1 MGKQVLPVMKILS
14 IPGRY
19 HENRYFSLMLEAL
32 EAAGAEVIDPRSVGA
47 ATFQYDVLC
56 LSFPTHY
63 ATENGPL
70 KAFFM
75 SMLFGSYLLLAHGL
89 RRKIVYIVHDVE
101 PLNRQN
107 EFILDRFLKLILF
120 LTDGYVFI
128 SKSSRSAFTT
138 TYPTEKDKPHVLI
151 PHGPYPT
158 TVLTTAERKA
168 LRRSLVGEEDVVLL
182 GFLGN
187 IKPYKN
193 AAALRTLPASLPD
206 GRRVRT
212 VIAGPAE
219 SRYEYQI
226 KELLD
231 SLVPGSFIRLD
242 QVLSDAELDALIQ
255 TVDVV
260 LLPYL
265 RGSNSGLALLVLAN
279 EGRFIGSSIPILQ
292 ELETDVGA
300 PWVTIANLADGLST
314 SVAQVFSSPIRDSD
328 REFLREY
335 LKRIDFSTGGRTLH
349 AFCSSLYDIGT
360 PSDLTN

>member
-1 MGKQVLPVMKILS
+1 MKILS

-19 HENRYFSLMLEAL
+19 HENRYFSLMLKAL
-32 EAAGAEVIDPRSVGA
+32 EAAGAEVIDPRSIRA

-63 ATENGPL
+63 ITENGPL
-70 KAFFM
+70 KAFL
-75 SMLFGSYLLLAHGL
+75 SSILFGSYLLLAHGL
-89 RRKIVYIVHDVE
+89 GRKIVYIVHDVE
-101 PLNRQN
+101 PLNRRN
-107 EFILDRFLKLILF
+107 KFILDRFLKLILF

-128 SKSSRSAFTT
+128 SKSSCSTFTT
-138 TYPTEKDKPHVLI
+138 TYPREKDKPYVLI

-158 TVLTTAERKA
+158 TKLTTAEREA
-168 LRRSLVGEEDVVLL
+168 LRHSLVGEEDVVLL

-193 AAALRTLPASLPD
+193 AAALRTLSATLPN

-219 SRYEYQI
+219 PRYAEEI
-226 KELLD
+226 KALFD
-231 SLVPGSFIRLD
+231 SFVPGSFIRLD
-242 QVLSDAELDALIQ
+242 QALSDAELDALIQ

-279 EGRFIGSSIPILQ
+279 EGRLIGSRIPILQ

-314 SVAQVFSSPIRDSD
+314 SVTQVSCSPIRDLD
-328 REFLREY
+328 REQLREY
-335 LKRIDFSTGGRTLH
+335 LKRIDFSTGGQTLN
-349 AFCSSLYDIGT
+349 AFCYRLYNREI
-360 PSDLTN
+360 PSVLDN